1 MYYDVHLLPRDATDD
16 PRAAIATRDAQ
27 VLASD
32 GVPAPQQA
40 TAVEFAVV
48 DGEAVDAAV
57 VEAVRAKWVKPGE
70 GLRIDVRRGAVT
82 VRLPY
87 WYVGKPARE
96 QAKVLHAVVK
106 DLEKATGLRGFDPQL
121 DDWFTGRSY
130 KDTAAVLDAVADFQA
145 REKMDSPAVDARRAA
160 RAAAGR
166 PRPIFRRRSS

>member
-1 MYYDVHLLPRDATDD
+1 
-16 PRAAIATRDAQ
+16 
-27 VLASD
+27 
-32 GVPAPQQA
+32 
-40 TAVEFAVV
+40 
-48 DGEAVDAAV
+48 
-57 VEAVRAKWVKPGE
+57 VKPGE
-70 GLRIDVRRGAVT
+70 GLRIDSRREVLI

-87 WYVGKPARE
+87 WYVGKAARE

-106 DLEKATGLRGFDPQL
+106 DLERATGLRGFDPQL

-145 REKMDSPAVDARRAA
+145 REKVDSPAVDARHAA

>member
-1 MYYDVHLLPRDATDD
+1 MYYDVHLLPRDASDD
-16 PRAAIATRDAQ
+16 PRAAIVARDAE
-27 VLASD
+27 VLASG
-32 GVPAPQQA
+32 GVRAPQQTQA
-40 TAVEFAVV
+40 GEHTVAD
-48 DGEAVDAAV
+48 DGAVDTARLD
-57 VEAVRAKWVKPGE
+57 AVRAKWVKPGE
-70 GLRIDVRRGAVT
+70 GLRIDIRRGAIT

-87 WYVGKPARE
+87 WYVGKQARE

-160 RAAAGR
+160 RATAGS

>member
-1 MYYDVHLLPRDATDD
+1 MYYDVHLLPRDATED
-16 PRAAIATRDAQ
+16 PRAAIVMRDAE

-32 GVPAPQQA
+32 GLPPAQQA
-40 TAVEFAVV
+40 QVGVTS
-48 DGEAVDAAV
+48 DGGAVDAALLD
-57 VEAVRAKWVKPGE
+57 AVRAKWVKPGE
-70 GLRIDVRRGAVT
+70 GLRIDARPGALT

-87 WYVGKPARE
+87 WYVGKQARE

-145 REKMDSPAVDARRAA
+145 REKVDSPAVDARRAA

>member
-16 PRAAIATRDAQ
+16 PRAAIVMRDAE

-32 GVPAPQQA
+32 GGPAAQPGQA
-40 TAVEFAVV
+40 GATSVA
-48 DGEAVDAAV
+48 GGGAVDAARI
-57 VEAVRAKWVKPGE
+57 EAVRAKWVKPGE
-70 GLRIDVRRGAVT
+70 GLRIDARRGALT

-87 WYVGKPARE
+87 WYVGKQARE

-106 DLEKATGLRGFDPQL
+106 DLEKATGLLGFDPQL
-121 DDWFTGRSY
+121 DDWFTGRSH